1 MINVNKTFAKI
12 LLQKMLFVLQNKI
25 ILLKYLSECNNNQG
39 SWIDQEIFRLEDI
52 LDKTEF
58 HLERSTLS
66 AIQRKRYTKRR
77 DRTRKF
83 LAKAEVFLSLNSF

>member
-1 MINVNKTFAKI
+1 
-12 LLQKMLFVLQNKI
+12 
-25 ILLKYLSECNNNQG
+25 
-39 SWIDQEIFRLEDI
+39 LE
-52 LDKTEF
+52 KTEF

-83 LAKAEVFLSLNSF
+83 LAKAEDMQADCSAKRTEEINPQGFEEEVFVRGDPSDDYYDDYYDSRD

>member
-1 MINVNKTFAKI
+1 M
-12 LLQKMLFVLQNKI
+12 
-25 ILLKYLSECNNNQG
+25 KYFSECNNNEG
-39 SWIDQEIFRLEDI
+39 SWIDQEIIRLEDI
-52 LDKTEF
+52 LEKTEF

-83 LAKAEVFLSLNSF
+83 LAKAEVNFNTNLIIM